1 MRIDHA
7 VVIACVM
14 VLLTSGC
21 HRRLECPSSNDLRAM
36 DMRGRWVVEI
46 TPDSARDLPEAALA
60 RPLKGHFKLRTRD
73 SSQTG
78 VVYTGDY
85 NADFKSV
92 GVFKTRDQ
100 ALAYTPKGDTFEIIL
115 NPNVDHGN
123 IALVAHCSAGKMS
136 GRWRLN
142 SDPAAAWG
150 HFTLDKRD
158 GE

>member
-1 MRIDHA
+1 MRIDRA
-7 VVIACVM
+7 GVIVGGLL
-14 VLLTSGC
+14 LLTSGC
-21 HRRLECPSSNDLRAM
+21 HRRIECPSANDLRAM

-46 TPDSARDLPEAALA
+46 TPDSARDLPDAALG
-60 RPLKGHFKLRTRD
+60 RSLKGHFKLRTRD

-85 NADFKSV
+85 NADFRSV
-92 GVFKTRDQ
+92 GVFKTTDQ
-100 ALAYTPKGDTFEIIL
+100 VLAYTPKGDTLEIIL

-123 IALVAHCSAGKMS
+123 IALVARCTAGQMS

-142 SDPAAAWG
+142 SDPATASG
-150 HFTLDKRD
+150 HFTLQKRD